1 MDDSE
6 YIHKDVIYDIGDIVE
21 EVYYI
26 IPPDREPWVGM
37 VVDVKKAEGE
47 LYGILGLWEDMIVVY
62 WLKERCTEV
71 LPASVLNLIKKAKNN
86 T

>member
-1 MDDSE
+1 MEEQDSDRQKIE
-6 YIHKDVIYDIGDIVE
+6 YEIGDIVE

-26 IPPDREPWVGM
+26 IPPDRKPWVGI
-37 VVDVKKAEGE
+37 VVEVTKAKGE
-47 LYGILGLWEDMIVVY
+47 LYGVLGIWEDMISVY
-62 WLKERCTEV
+62 WLKRQYTEL